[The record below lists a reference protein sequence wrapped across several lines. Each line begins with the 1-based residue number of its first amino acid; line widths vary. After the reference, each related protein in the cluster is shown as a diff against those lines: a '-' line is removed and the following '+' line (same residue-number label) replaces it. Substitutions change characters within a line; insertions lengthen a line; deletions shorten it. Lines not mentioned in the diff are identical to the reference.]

1 MTMVGKFRAAVRRAK
16 FPGSDRYW
24 EERYATGGNSGAGS
38 YGAVAKWKAQVVNG
52 WVHELGATSVIDWG
66 CGDGHQLTLAEY
78 PRYLGVDRSPSAV
91 KRCISLFE
99 NDPTKSFMTYRAE
112 ELHDPAGWL
121 RADLALSMEVIFH
134 LTEAETYGDYMNRLF
149 DSARKF
155 VVICS
160 NNVSGTE
167 EGPHERHW
175 RFTEWVEENAP
186 QWTLRERI
194 EPPEELDVMSQM
206 YLFTSDSPE
215 TSGAQSS

>member
-1 MTMVGKFRAAVRRAK
+1 MTMVGRFRAVLRRAK

-24 EERYATGGNSGAGS
+24 EERYAAGGTSGPGS
-38 YGAVAKWKAQVVNG
+38 YGAAAKWKAQVVND

-66 CGDGHQLTLAEY
+66 CGDGHQLTLADY

-99 NDPTKSFMTYRAE
+99 NDPTKSFMTYRAD

-134 LTEAETYGDYMNRLF
+134 LTEEETYVDYMDRLF
-149 DSARKF
+149 NSARAF

-160 NNVSGTE
+160 NDESGTE
-167 EGPHERHW
+167 EGPTERHW
-175 RFTEWVEENAP
+175 RFTEWVETNAP

-194 EPPEELDVMSQM
+194 EPPEDLDAMSQM
-206 YLFTSDSPE
+206 YLFTNDSPG
-215 TSGAQSS
+215 TLGAESS